1 MRRLLIV
8 AALGVFTACSGGS
21 HPLPVAGSMPATE
34 RAPRGW
40 PAAAKKP
47 ILFVADLQ
55 NNVVHLYDPNTPNA
69 QPEGSITDGVEAPSG
84 LAVDAKGNLYV
95 NNIGNSQGGDIAI
108 YAPGK
113 SKPRTTIKTTGYYGI
128 AVDSKG
134 DIFATS
140 VAGSVYGYK
149 PGAKKPFETIGG
161 FTNPVGIAIDSKN
174 NIGLRT
180 TPPARSTRFPPVPR
194 PSKMR
199 SLPASTAP
207 TVSVWNGRHALRRQL
222 RKHDVRDDLS
232 RRVEKTV
239 REDHRRSGGTDAQRH
254 HRFRHLLPIESNHQC
269 GRLQKRLEDAVLDHY
284 RQRRSRWDR
293 FLAVSQEIAGSTV
306 VVGAGAAGLAAARHL
321 ARASRRVVV
330 LEARDRIGGRVLP
343 YAAGDGSWAELGA
356 EFIHGNATLTYDLL
370 REAALGWDDA
380 EGERWN
386 VAADGALQRS
396 DDSFAADPS
405 LFDALREMPRDV
417 SVDEFFRRF
426 AGDPAMA
433 PRVETARAFIEGFD
447 AADPSVASARGIAA
461 EWRSG
466 VDERIA
472 RPRETYRQLFDYL
485 YETALAAGAEF
496 HFGTAVARIIYNGDD
511 VLVEAR
517 DANGTQRT
525 IRARAC
531 IVTLPTGVL
540 RAAGDAETLT
550 FEPALP
556 LEKQT
561 ALQTIEAGDA
571 VRVVLWFRSRFWERI
586 DGGRYR
592 NAAFF
597 QARAARS
604 RPIGVRCHVATTPWS
619 RGVAVRTRH
628 GCATLAKRR
637 ALTWPCADSARSSAT
652 KRSRARS
659 LPKAQHTI
667 GTQIRSRAGHT
678 VIWQSAAATL
688 AKFWRHHSR
697 RGSSSREKRRRST
710 ERAER

>member
-1 MRRLLIV
+1 M
-8 AALGVFTACSGGS
+8 
-21 HPLPVAGSMPATE
+21 
-34 RAPRGW
+34 
-40 PAAAKKP
+40 
-47 ILFVADLQ
+47 
-55 NNVVHLYDPNTPNA
+55 
-69 QPEGSITDGVEAPSG
+69 
-84 LAVDAKGNLYV
+84 
-95 NNIGNSQGGDIAI
+95 
-108 YAPGK
+108 
-113 SKPRTTIKTTGYYGI
+113 
-128 AVDSKG
+128 
-134 DIFATS
+134 
-140 VAGSVYGYK
+140 
-149 PGAKKPFETIGG
+149 
-161 FTNPVGIAIDSKN
+161 
-174 NIGLRT
+174 
-180 TPPARSTRFPPVPR
+180 
-194 PSKMR
+194 
-199 SLPASTAP
+199 
-207 TVSVWNGRHALRRQL
+207 
-222 RKHDVRDDLS
+222 
-232 RRVEKTV
+232 
-239 REDHRRSGGTDAQRH
+239 
-254 HRFRHLLPIESNHQC
+254 
-269 GRLQKRLEDAVLDHY
+269 
-284 RQRRSRWDR
+284 
-293 FLAVSQEIAGSTV
+293 
-306 VVGAGAAGLAAARHL
+306 
-321 ARASRRVVV
+321 V

-433 PRVETARAFIEGFD
+433 PRVEMARAFIEGFD

-597 QARAARS
+597 QARGGPFAAYWSAMPRRNNAVVAWS
-604 RPIGVRCHVATTPWS
+604 GGPNTARLRDTREEARIDLAVRGFGTLFGDEEVARAELTEGATHDWHADPFS
-619 RGVAVRTRH
+619 RGAYSYLAVGGSDAREVLAAPLEARLFFA
-628 GCATLAKRR
+628 GEAT
-637 ALTWPCADSARSSAT
+637 ALDGESGTVNGALRS
-652 KRSRARS
+652 
-659 LPKAQHTI
+659 
-667 GTQIRSRAGHT
+667 G
-678 VIWQSAAATL
+678 
-688 AKFWRHHSR
+688 
-697 RGSSSREKRRRST
+697 
-710 ERAER
+710 ERAAKEVEAAHE